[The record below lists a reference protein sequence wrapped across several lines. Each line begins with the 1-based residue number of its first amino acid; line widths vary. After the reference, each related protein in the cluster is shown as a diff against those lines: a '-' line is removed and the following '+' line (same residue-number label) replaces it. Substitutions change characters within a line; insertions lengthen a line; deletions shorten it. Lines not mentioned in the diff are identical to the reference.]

1 MMVFWWWCV
10 FLSNL
15 GQMPRFNLYFFL
27 TVYQHNT
34 GLFCKTEAG
43 CCLLPGSLYDNMCRK
58 GHFLLEKHGKHTHI
72 YTPLPK
78 HMKTCSGT
86 ACKEISQCFDWA
98 FKLFYFLFFFLKML
112 YTYSMQSINDICDN
126 YLSKQVDQDTLEVT
140 FHDLTWPA
148 LQSLPTDGLVC
159 VCLTQCTVTCLL
171 RATVGS
177 KNLTPLKMC
186 LLNIKYFITNCI
198 IIITT
203 WVKSW
208 IEKWAWIL
216 YLVCPCFAFYDNCL
230 FVFNFSLFSLMY
242 RLFIVAL
249 YL

>member
-98 FKLFYFLFFFLKML
+98 FKLFYFLFFFFKDALYIQYAEYKWHLWQLLKQASWPR
-112 YTYSMQSINDICDN
+112 YTWSDVSW
-126 YLSKQVDQDTLEVT
+126 L
-140 FHDLTWPA
+140 DLTCTSVTSDRRP
-148 LQSLPTDGLVC
+148 SLRLPDT
-159 VCLTQCTVTCLL
+159 
-171 RATVGS
+171 
-177 KNLTPLKMC
+177 
-186 LLNIKYFITNCI
+186 
-198 IIITT
+198 
-203 WVKSW
+203 
-208 IEKWAWIL
+208 
-216 YLVCPCFAFYDNCL
+216 
-230 FVFNFSLFSLMY
+230 MY
-242 RLFIVAL
+242 SDLFIKSYCGVQKSDTTKNVST
-249 YL
+249 